1 MNEYLKALGLSKDE
15 VVFAS
20 HIEDLARACENK
32 NTPVFSQF
40 LDLRQQKIAKACVEG
55 FGLEKSF
62 FGGYAD
68 AERKM
73 LGIFP
78 DYVQECDREV
88 LFPIAALCIN
98 HSRELSHRD
107 FLGAFMSLGIKRE
120 LLGDILVSG
129 TESFLLLNPRMC
141 DYVTQNV
148 QKVGNV
154 GVKISRC
161 ELSDLN
167 VSEQQVSEQTAIISS
182 LRLDCVVAALSN
194 KSRADAA
201 KLVLGE
207 KVSVN
212 HQIANSTSKN
222 VSQGDVLSIRS
233 VGKFKICGV
242 ISQTKKGRLVLSY
255 NKYI

>member
-1 MNEYLKALGLSKDE
+1 MNDYLKALHLTRDE

-32 NTPVFSQF
+32 NTPTFSHF
-40 LDLRQQKIAKACVEG
+40 LDLRQQRIAKACVESL
-55 FGLEKSF
+55 GLEKAF
-62 FGGYAD
+62 FGGFID

-78 DYVQECDREV
+78 DYVKECDREE
-88 LFPIAALCIN
+88 LFPIAALRIN
-98 HSRELSHRD
+98 HSRPLSHRD
-107 FLGAFMSLGIKRE
+107 FLGAFMSLQIKRE

-129 TESFLLLNPRMC
+129 EESFLLLHPRMC

-161 ELSDLN
+161 ELGD
-167 VSEQQVSEQTAIISS
+167 VKACEQQLMEQTAIVSS
-182 LRLDCVVAALSN
+182 LRLDCVVAALSC
-194 KSRADAA
+194 KSRADAS

-222 VSQGDVLSIRS
+222 VSPGDVLSIRS
-233 VGKFKICGV
+233 VGKFKICTV
-242 ISQTKKGRLVLSY
+242 VSQTKKGRLVLSY